1 MKSLNK
7 AFWGIFLGISFLASI
22 ASCKPSVPGEYL
34 SEKEMENVLYDFHIA
49 EAMANDNSRQDGDA
63 AMITYREA
71 VFKKHG
77 ITAAEF
83 DSSMVYYMRHTKL
96 LHDIYVNLG
105 DRLTAE
111 AQAMG
116 ADVSDLN
123 SLGNMV
129 SSDTANI
136 WKGPSAMVLS
146 TYKPYNY
153 YSFEVPVDTSF
164 HKGDKLMLN
173 FQAQFLF
180 QEGMRDGVAMLA
192 VTFKNDSV
200 AYSNSRM
207 SSSQSYSIQV
217 EDRDSLGIKS
227 VKGYFLLNV
236 GDFGGA
242 ESYTTMKLMFV
253 HHIKLVKLRMK
264 PQPMGNQNVAGDS
277 ANARNGGPNAPGNP
291 GSGSTPGSV
300 SGSSAGSPSGSSV
313 SPVSGRSLPPR
324 PQLSSPGGSAVPPD
338 RLRNIEVKR

>member
-1 MKSLNK
+1 
-7 AFWGIFLGISFLASI
+7 
-22 ASCKPSVPGEYL
+22 
-34 SEKEMENVLYDFHIA
+34 
-49 EAMANDNSRQDGDA
+49 
-63 AMITYREA
+63 
-71 VFKKHG
+71 
-77 ITAAEF
+77 
-83 DSSMVYYMRHTKL
+83 
-96 LHDIYVNLG
+96 
-105 DRLTAE
+105 
-111 AQAMG
+111 MG

-123 SLGNMV
+123 SLGDIA

-200 AYSNSRM
+200 AYSNSSM

-242 ESYTTMKLMFV
+242 ASYTTMKLMFV

-264 PQPMGNQNVAGDS
+264 PQPMGSQITAGDS
-277 ANARNGGPNAPGNP
+277 ANARNEGPNAPGVP
-291 GSGSTPGSV
+291 GSGSPAGSV

-313 SPVSGRSLPPR
+313 SPVSGRSLPLR
-324 PQLSSPGGSAVPPD
+324 PQLSGPGGSAVPPD
-338 RLRNIEVKR
+338 RLQKIEVK

>member
-7 AFWGIFLGISFLASI
+7 AFWGIFLGISFLACI

-96 LHDIYVNLG
+96 LHDIYVELG

-116 ADVSDLN
+116 ADVSELN
-123 SLGNMV
+123 SLGDMV

-146 TYKPYNY
+146 TYKPY
-153 YSFEVPVDTSF
+153 
-164 HKGDKLMLN
+164 K
-173 FQAQFLF
+173 
-180 QEGMRDGVAMLA
+180 
-192 VTFKNDSV
+192 
-200 AYSNSRM
+200 
-207 SSSQSYSIQV
+207 
-217 EDRDSLGIKS
+217 DRKS
-227 VKGYFLLNV
+227 V
-236 GDFGGA
+236 
-242 ESYTTMKLMFV
+242 
-253 HHIKLVKLRMK
+253 
-264 PQPMGNQNVAGDS
+264 
-277 ANARNGGPNAPGNP
+277 
-291 GSGSTPGSV
+291 
-300 SGSSAGSPSGSSV
+300 
-313 SPVSGRSLPPR
+313 GRER
-324 PQLSSPGGSAVPPD
+324 VC
-338 RLRNIEVKR
+338 